1 MFSLWLA
8 WFCMIDLTSRR
19 TWNNGHCIIF
29 MKTGSP
35 LRTLRIAA
43 PPPQW
48 YFWRVLLLFEIRI
61 KLEKYRQIMAE
72 KKRASFIW
80 QVFFSIFML
89 EMWNNSNI
97 HQNHHC
103 GCAPPITC
111 APSIMIFF
119 EDDDHLGWQVLL
131 IVSDVV
137 CKFYQQQHHSL
148 RIYNVK
154 LNRSS

>member
-48 YFWRVLLLFEIRI
+48 YFWRILLLFEIRI

-80 QVFFSIFML
+80 QVFFLFLCLKCGTIVIFIKITIVAVRRR
-89 EMWNNSNI
+89 SRV
-97 HQNHHC
+97 HH
-103 GCAPPITC
+103 
-111 APSIMIFF
+111 PSWFSLKMMTILV
-119 EDDDHLGWQVLL
+119 D
-131 IVSDVV
+131 
-137 CKFYQQQHHSL
+137 KFYLLCQMLFVNSTSSSIIHSEF
-148 RIYNVK
+148 IM
-154 LNRSS
+154 